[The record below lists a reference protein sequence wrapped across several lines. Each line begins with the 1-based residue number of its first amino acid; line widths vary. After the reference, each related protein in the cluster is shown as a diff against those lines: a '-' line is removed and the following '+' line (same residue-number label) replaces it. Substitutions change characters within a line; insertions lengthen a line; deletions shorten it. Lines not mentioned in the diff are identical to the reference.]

1 MDNDTEDSSRLGS
14 AISSVRKSIAQL
26 RHYASISRVEEIS
39 RRYFVINA
47 YDGAMTMLGIVIGA
61 HVAGNIDPRIVV
73 GAGLGGIV
81 AMGVSGFTGAFLSER
96 AERQRK
102 LKDIER
108 HLFTNLENSVLESA
122 SNFAAVWVAL
132 VDGAAP
138 AITAFI
144 SLSPFILALQGVI
157 SVPLAVISAVALSIL
172 SLFILG
178 AYLGKV
184 SKENIFLYGLQT
196 SLAGGATVGILLLI
210 GGA

>member
-1 MDNDTEDSSRLGS
+1 
-14 AISSVRKSIAQL
+14 
-26 RHYASISRVEEIS
+26 
-39 RRYFVINA
+39 
-47 YDGAMTMLGIVIGA
+47 MLGIVIGA

-122 SNFAAVWVAL
+122 SNFAAIWVAL

-172 SLFILG
+172 SLFVLG